1 MSEEESLESAIHDA
15 ENLHGHL
22 GPFLVIGV
30 RMGRMAKQVL
40 GVDTSRNDGLRAHVS
55 VPFST
60 PFSCIIDGIQVT
72 TKCTIGN
79 QKLKVRNSE
88 KEIAA
93 HFERK
98 NPSRALRIRL
108 KPKIAEGVLDRISKG
123 SSVEELAREVA
134 RLPESELFMVEK

>member
-1 MSEEESLESAIHDA
+1 MFEEESLESAIHDA

-79 QKLKVRNSE
+79 QKLKVKNSE

-93 HFERK
+93 YFERK

-108 KPKIAEGVLDRISKG
+108 KSKIAEGVLDRISKG